1 MTIPM
6 EKLDEASRTLATTF
20 AKQVAPKTGTDSVS
34 GSSNLNRADKVEGV
48 LLRISLGVK
57 SSNASQEMPPFSA
70 PVAVQEN
77 DLVEFEQLS
86 TNVECFVGCLF
97 GYVQHETMYSLVP
110 EQRLAFNPR
119 MAGVGIIICRSI
131 RTVFRDLYFT
141 RFQRLCFSSSRQHSL
156 CSGSVSTIMSFL
168 ALVHA
173 VSWKSALRRHD

>member
-97 GYVQHETMYSLVP
+97 GYVQLKPCIHLSL
-110 EQRLAFNPR
+110 NKDW
-119 MAGVGIIICRSI
+119 RSI
-131 RTVFRDLYFT
+131 HGWPALASSFADLSERSSGTCISLASNDFFSVQVDSIRFAVVQFR
-141 RFQRLCFSSSRQHSL
+141 R
-156 CSGSVSTIMSFL
+156 
-168 ALVHA
+168 
-173 VSWKSALRRHD
+173 